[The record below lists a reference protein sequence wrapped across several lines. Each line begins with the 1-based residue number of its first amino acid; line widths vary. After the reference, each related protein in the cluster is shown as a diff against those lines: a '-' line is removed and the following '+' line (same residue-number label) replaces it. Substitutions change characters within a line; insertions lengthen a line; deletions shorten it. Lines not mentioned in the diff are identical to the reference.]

1 MAARAMPLSSSAA
14 PATAYPARSE
24 QTGVDKGAGGS
35 MRMRIRDS
43 RNGGPDRARAPKAR
57 QRVSQHES
65 HPRAGSG
72 QSGAGLSPA
81 SPLTPWGVEG
91 PVQAEVFVLRM
102 RAGRPELA
110 GPCGP
115 DPWYIEVAA
124 EDDPVEVVSR
134 LSRNLMGEPVLVHS
148 TSWRRA
154 RGAVVLSFVV
164 VNSDAQAPQ
173 LVGVPIS
180 RAQLARSSATS
191 AAKTI
196 AAAQVLEHGLRH
208 LAWLSR
214 EDQVVMATLSD
225 EWKHALEDYVP
236 EPFRNLV

>member
-1 MAARAMPLSSSAA
+1 M
-14 PATAYPARSE
+14 
-24 QTGVDKGAGGS
+24 
-35 MRMRIRDS
+35 
-43 RNGGPDRARAPKAR
+43 
-57 QRVSQHES
+57 
-65 HPRAGSG
+65 
-72 QSGAGLSPA
+72 
-81 SPLTPWGVEG
+81 
-91 PVQAEVFVLRM
+91 LRM
-102 RAGRPELA
+102 KAGRPELA

-164 VNSDAQAPQ
+164 VNSEAQAPH
-173 LVGVPIS
+173 LAGIPIS
-180 RAQLARSSATS
+180 RVELARSEATS

-208 LAWLSR
+208 LAWLAR
-214 EDQVVMATLSD
+214 EDPIVIGLLNED
-225 EWKHALEDYVP
+225 WKKALAGYRP
-236 EPFRNLV
+236 EPFRNIV